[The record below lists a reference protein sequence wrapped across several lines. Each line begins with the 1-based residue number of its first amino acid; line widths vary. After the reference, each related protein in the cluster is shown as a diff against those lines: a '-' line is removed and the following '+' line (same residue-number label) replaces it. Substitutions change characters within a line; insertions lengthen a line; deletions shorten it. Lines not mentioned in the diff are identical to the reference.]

1 MQGCL
6 PEHNRPIRDHCPRKA
21 DCLSPHLSVIQSLV
35 APRSVVDWL
44 VLVQVLY
51 REAQLLC
58 IHKCCVLHVQKT
70 LFCSIS
76 AQCLA
81 LKTFLSPLL

>member
-1 MQGCL
+1 MCRTICQSTIDL
-6 PEHNRPIRDHCPRKA
+6 PGTTALEKQTAFLHIC
-21 DCLSPHLSVIQSLV
+21 QSLV

-44 VLVQVLY
+44 LLMQVLY

-58 IHKCCVLHVQKT
+58 IHKCCALHVQKT